1 MKTALIQAPVLAL
14 PDFSKQFILET
25 DASDVGF
32 RVVLMQEGQEAHTA
46 WLPLWQWIIG
56 AHISNTRSLCLELT
70 TKAYSTL
77 TEQRISTKLQQKTLF
92 KLMDL
97 QFRIV
102 FKQGSTN
109 MAADA
114 LSRLLT
120 QCGLCPSVNQIGC
133 KMLSWVTKKILR
145 L

>member
-1 MKTALIQAPVLAL
+1 MAIIVAVDNWRPYLQHQEFVLR
-14 PDFSKQFILET
+14 T
-25 DASDVGF
+25 D
-32 RVVLMQEGQEAHTA
+32 HK
-46 WLPLWQWIIG
+46 
-56 AHISNTRSLCLELT
+56 SLLH
-70 TKAYSTL
+70 L

-97 QFRIV
+97 QFRVV

-120 QCGLCPSVNQIGC
+120 QCGFCPSVNQIGC